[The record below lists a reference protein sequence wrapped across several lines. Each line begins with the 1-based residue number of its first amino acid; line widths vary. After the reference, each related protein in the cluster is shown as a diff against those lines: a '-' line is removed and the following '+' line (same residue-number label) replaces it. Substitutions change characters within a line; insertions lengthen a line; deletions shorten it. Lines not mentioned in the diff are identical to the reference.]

1 MRFSKWYQSSVPIFT
16 RILDFKR
23 DLLARLRNKRRHPR
37 HRVGVGF
44 PLKASLSLVG
54 SERFN
59 PDRPPGNVGMNWSGV
74 VGNIS
79 CSGLSILLSPAATT
93 VRGESSRL
101 RLTLENHEFSM
112 TCHVKH
118 FRVYNSYAVCG
129 VELEFDDFKI
139 QKTYL
144 QLVEAVNLGA
154 SFVSAG
160 PGRRQA
166 GLASRSWRSASRTVL
181 TEWREADTQAINR
194 FELNFGEHTVQ
205 GHGDS
210 SSLTVRRRGNRT
222 KPVPLEIEVEVRQLF
237 RWIVGNLPKG
247 VPADLRNLMTRASGD
262 PLAAPAPTTPG
273 SPVTASASAAI
284 PAPSPAWQAPK
295 AKAVASPG

>member
-1 MRFSKWYQSSVPIFT
+1 MAIFT

-59 PDRPPGNVGMNWSGV
+59 PDRPPGNVGMNWSGG

-93 VRGESSRL
+93 ARGESSHL

-112 TCHVKH
+112 TCHVRH

-129 VELEFDDFKI
+129 VELEFDDFKM
-139 QKTYL
+139 QKSYL

-154 SFVSAG
+154 SFVAAG

-166 GLASRSWRSASRTVL
+166 GLASRSWRSANRTLL
-181 TEWREADTQAINR
+181 TEWRAADAQSIDR
-194 FELNFGEHTVQ
+194 FELTFGEHTVQ
-205 GHGDS
+205 GRGDS
-210 SSLTVRRRGNRT
+210 TSLSVRRRGGST
-222 KPVPLEIEVEVRQLF
+222 KAIPLEIEAEVRQLF

-247 VPADLRNLMTRASGD
+247 VPADLRKLMTQASGA
-262 PLAAPAPTTPG
+262 PLAAPAPAIPTP
-273 SPVTASASAAI
+273 SAAGSATANT
-284 PAPSPAWQAPK
+284 APPSDWQAPR
-295 AKAVASPG
+295 ARVSVSAD